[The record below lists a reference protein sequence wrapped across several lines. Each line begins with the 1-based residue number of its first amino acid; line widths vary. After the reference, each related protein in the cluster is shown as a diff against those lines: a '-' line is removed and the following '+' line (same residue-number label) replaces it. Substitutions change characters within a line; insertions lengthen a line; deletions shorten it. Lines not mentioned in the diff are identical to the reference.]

1 MWNLSQRGG
10 STVKYRRLGR
20 TGLQVSE
27 LGFGTGSMG
36 GLMVR
41 GGHREILAA
50 VARSIELGVN
60 YFDTARDYGDGRSEA
75 NLGAALRELGADVY
89 IGTKVRL
96 SASEMENIEKGV
108 QESVQGSL
116 RCLKRDYVDLIQL
129 HNPIGMQ
136 RQPERGYVG
145 VDDVGTA
152 IDAFEALQ
160 RKGHVGHWGTT
171 GLGETEALQQAV
183 DLYGGHTLQACYN
196 LLNPSAFYK
205 VPDEFPFQD
214 YGQLIDRVSGRDVGV
229 IAIRVM
235 AGGALSG
242 ASYRHPHVD
251 TNLPPIGT
259 GASYAED
266 VDLARKFNFLL
277 GQGYADDMAEV
288 AIRFVI
294 SNPFVSTALV
304 GFSSLEQLNRAAEA
318 VAKGP
323 LPKEALEQ
331 ITEETWKLHTT
342 GR

>member
-1 MWNLSQRGG
+1 M
-10 STVKYRRLGR
+10 KYRRLGR
-20 TGLQVSE
+20 TGLQLSE

-41 GGHREILAA
+41 GNHREILDT
-50 VARSIELGVN
+50 VARAVELGVN
-60 YFDTARDYGDGRSEA
+60 YFDTARDYGDGRSES
-75 NLGAALRELGADVY
+75 NLGAVLRELKADVY

-96 SASEMENIEKGV
+96 AASEMENIEKGV

-129 HNPIGMQ
+129 HNPIGVQ
-136 RQPERGYVG
+136 RQPDRGYVG
-145 VDDVGTA
+145 VDDVEA
-152 IDAFEALQ
+152 VFLAFEALQ
-160 RKGHVGHWGTT
+160 QKGDIGHWGIT

-183 DLYGGHTLQACYN
+183 DLQRGHTLQTCYN
-196 LLNPSAFYK
+196 LLNPSAFYD

-214 YGQLIDRVSGRDVGV
+214 YGRLIDRVSGSDVGV

-242 ASYRHPHVD
+242 ASYRHPNVD

-259 GASYAED
+259 GETYTED
-266 VDLARKFNFLL
+266 VDLACKFAFLL
-277 GQGYADDMAEV
+277 RRGYAGDLAEA

-294 SNPFVSTALV
+294 SNPIVSTALV

-323 LPKEALEQ
+323 FPKEALKQ
-331 ITEETWKLHTT
+331 ITEETWKLYST